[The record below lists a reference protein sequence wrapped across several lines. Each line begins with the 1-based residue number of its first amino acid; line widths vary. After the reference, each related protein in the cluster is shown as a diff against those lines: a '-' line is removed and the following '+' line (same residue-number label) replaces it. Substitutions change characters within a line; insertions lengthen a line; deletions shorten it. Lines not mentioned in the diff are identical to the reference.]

1 MMIQSIETQAFSLA
15 MKGDLSWG
23 KHGQLKSLEHVLVKV
38 RSNGAVGVAE
48 APARPS
54 IYGETPQSIKTIIS
68 DYLAPKLIGL
78 ELNDSDAISDVL
90 QSVENNHTAKG
101 ALDIAIHDLKEKRS
115 GTSLFEQ
122 CLGPN
127 KSLRVSFILGISSF
141 ETMLTEARNIFEA
154 GVSVFK
160 IKVGRNE
167 THDQKVIQALQNE
180 FQGEDVI
187 LYADAN
193 EGLEASTAAKQ
204 LETLAKLGIA
214 YIEEPLAVRNLKA
227 RAALKREQIMP
238 IIADDSCFS
247 LKDLEREIDFDT
259 FDILNI
265 KTARTGFSESNAMLE
280 LALQHTKG
288 VMIGSQASAGL
299 GTLHA
304 ALFASQAGIDY
315 PSELSFPLKLK
326 RDILTQ
332 PIRYKQG
339 YLDLESLRKLELSDS
354 L

>member
-1 MMIQSIETQAFSLA
+1 MIIESIETQAFSLA

-23 KHGQLKSLEHVLVKV
+23 KHGQLKSLEHILLKV
-38 RSNGAVGVAE
+38 SSNGLTGVAE
-48 APARPS
+48 APARPT
-54 IYGETPQSIKTIIS
+54 IYGETPQSIETIIR
-68 DYLAPKLIGL
+68 DYLAPKLIGVK
-78 ELNDSDAISDVL
+78 LNDSNAITNAL
-90 QSVENNHTAKG
+90 QSVANNHSAKG
-101 ALDIAIHDLKEKRS
+101 ALDIAIYDLRAKLS
-115 GTSLFEQ
+115 NSTLFEEMS
-122 CLGPN
+122 GPN

-141 ETMLTEARNIFEA
+141 DTMLAEARSIFEA

-167 THDQKVIQALQNE
+167 THDQNVVKALQSE

-193 EGLEASTAAKQ
+193 EGLEASTAAKH
-204 LETLAKLGIA
+204 LEQLAKLGIA
-214 YIEEPLAVRNLKA
+214 YIEEPLPVRNLKA

-247 LKDLEREIDFDT
+247 FKDLEREIDFDT

-265 KTARTGFSESNAMLE
+265 KTARTGYSESNAMLK
-280 LALQHTKG
+280 LALQHNKG

-299 GTLHA
+299 GSFHA
-304 ALFASQAGIDY
+304 ALFASQTGINY
-315 PSELSFPLKLK
+315 PSELSFPLKLE

-339 YLDLESLRKLELSDS
+339 YLDLESLRKLELSDT